1 MNLPAQPEE
10 ILAAAQSAIEAAVR
24 REEGA
29 GRSDFDLRVAARL
42 LGVLQREQRQG
53 KAAEADE
60 RAGLLRLLCAH
71 GMANDDMA
79 GGASLDA
86 LRQRLCDGMADDRLA
101 VDDPSLL
108 VHLWRTTLARLAIDN
123 PAYRW

>member
-53 KAAEADE
+53 DAAEAEE

-71 GMANDDMA
+71 GMADDDLA
-79 GGASLDA
+79 GGASVDE

>member
-1 MNLPAQPEE
+1 MSLPARPEE
-10 ILAAAQSAIEAAVR
+10 ILAAAQAAIEAAVR

-29 GRSDFDLRVAARL
+29 GRADFDLRVAARL

-53 KAAEADE
+53 TAVEADE

-71 GMANDDMA
+71 GMADDDAA
-79 GGASLDA
+79 GGVSVDA
-86 LRQRLCDGMADDRLA
+86 LRQRLCDGMADGRPA
-101 VDDPSLL
+101 ADDPSLL
-108 VHLWRTTLARLAIDN
+108 LHLWRTTLARLAIDN